1 MIHHTVHHLEHL
13 LVYSALLWQV
23 VLAVYLLLK
32 WLNENFKIEKIID
45 SPHIYSGIETS
56 RPTDPKNV
64 GAVEVDVNKNVIVG
78 AVDFANVKS
87 DEVIKTKVK
96 TKKNKLKD
104 LRK

>member
-13 LVYSALLWQV
+13 LVYSVLLWQA

-32 WLNENFKIEKIID
+32 WLNENFKIKKIID

-56 RPTDPKNV
+56 RSTESKNV
-64 GAVEVDVNKNVIVG
+64 GAVEVDVNKNVIVESP
-78 AVDFANVKS
+78 DSANIKS

-96 TKKNKLKD
+96 TKKNKLKEF
-104 LRK
+104 RK